1 VASKAR
7 RPWQLLEVP
16 TPTRPTTR
24 FRFVHMLLFMTLSAV
39 VVGSNHDV
47 TTSKTHPQTCPGTSS
62 PRTEYGS
69 GPAMSASHTGSF
81 ECILMQFMPCRLELW
96 CDCTEAHCL
105 VLPAEA
111 LRLIAVIV
119 AVALPQV
126 QLHLQPISYVSSNER
141 ACFFAG

>member
-1 VASKAR
+1 MLSPLAR
-7 RPWQLLEVP
+7 F
-16 TPTRPTTR
+16 TPKHVLVQAVLKLRMGLAPII
-24 FRFVHMLLFMTLSAV
+24 TL
-39 VVGSNHDV
+39 
-47 TTSKTHPQTCPGTSS
+47 P
-62 PRTEYGS
+62 
-69 GPAMSASHTGSF
+69 HTGRF
-81 ECILMQFMPCRLELW
+81 ECVLVQFMPCRLELW